1 MTIPTQR
8 PNSGQAR
15 RRRFGWAI
23 GTVLVLMAALA
34 LWHCGGSAR
43 NDPGMGG
50 NVPPVRVAIAVA
62 QDVPYFLNGLGTV
75 LPSSDVLVKS
85 RVDGQLLRLHFQE
98 GQRVAAG
105 DLLAE
110 IDPRP
115 FRAALDEAEGHFA
128 RDRAQLENAR
138 RDLARY
144 ARLAKG
150 DFIAEQQYEN
160 QRSLVRQYEGTVEAD
175 QAAVDSARLQLEYSR
190 ITAPVGGR
198 LGLRAVDEGNQ
209 VKSSDAGGIVRIT
222 EVSPCDVLFTLPE
235 SLVGLVTQA
244 LRRRET
250 DPALP
255 ALVVQAWDREQKRL
269 LGVGEL
275 LSLDNQIDTATGT
288 VRLKARFANTDG
300 SLYPNQF
307 VNVRLL
313 VQTLYGAVTIPA
325 AAVQLGVR
333 GSYVYFVNK
342 EGHNGEKADTVL
354 LRDVKPGVEAGR
366 LAVIDSGLA
375 AGDIVVVDGVDRLR
389 DGIRVRVA
397 ATMDTPRAESP
408 IGPQETPFA
417 DEPAVAP
424 APANMDTPVG
434 AGAP

>member
-1 MTIPTQR
+1 MTMPTQR
-8 PNSGQAR
+8 PLPSMAP
-15 RRRFGWAI
+15 RRRFWRGVCLAAVVI
-23 GTVLVLMAALA
+23 TALLVL
-34 LWHCGGSAR
+34 WRCGSGRGSG
-43 NDPGMGG
+43 PGPGADA
-50 NVPPVRVAIAVA
+50 PPVRVAVAVA
-62 QDVPYFLNGLGTV
+62 QDVPHFLNGLGTV

-115 FRAALDEAEGHFA
+115 FRAALDEAEGHLA

-144 ARLAKG
+144 ARLARG
-150 DFIAEQQYEN
+150 DFIAEQQYET
-160 QRSLVRQYEGTVEAD
+160 QRALVRQYEGTVEAD

-209 VKSSDAGGIVRIT
+209 VKSADAGGIVRIT

-235 SLVGLVTQA
+235 SQVGLVTQA
-244 LRRRET
+244 LRRREA

-255 ALVVQAWDREQKRL
+255 PLTVQAWDREQKRL

-288 VRLKARFANTDG
+288 VRLKARFANADG
-300 SLYPNQF
+300 NLYPNQF
-307 VNVRLL
+307 VNIRLL
-313 VQTLYGAVTIPA
+313 VQTLRDAVTVPA
-325 AAVQLGVR
+325 AAVQLGAR
-333 GSYVYFVNK
+333 GSYVYLVRK
-342 EGHNGEKADTVL
+342 ED
-354 LRDVKPGVEAGR
+354 RDGQETDVAAVREVTPGIAAGR
-366 LAVIDSGLA
+366 LEVIDSGLA
-375 AGDIVVVDGVDRLR
+375 AGDMVVVDGVDRLR

-397 ATMDTPRAESP
+397 ATMETPRAENP
-408 IGPQETPFA
+408 DGPREGA
-417 DEPAVAP
+417 ASP
-424 APANMDTPVG
+424 APRAASEGAAAPVG

>member
-1 MTIPTQR
+1 MPTQR
-8 PNSGQAR
+8 PILSMAR
-15 RRRFGWAI
+15 HRRLWWGVCLVA
-23 GTVLVLMAALA
+23 VLMAVVL
-34 LWHCGGSAR
+34 LWRCENWRGPG
-43 NDPGMGG
+43 PGMGADA
-50 NVPPVRVAIAVA
+50 PPVRVAVAVI
-62 QDVPYFLNGLGTV
+62 QDVPHFLNGLGTV

-115 FRAALDEAEGHFA
+115 FKAALDEAEGHLA
-128 RDRAQLENAR
+128 RDKAQLENAR

-144 ARLAKG
+144 ARLARG
-150 DFIAEQQYEN
+150 DFIAEQQYAN
-160 QRSLVRQYEGTVEAD
+160 QRALVRQYEGTVEAD

-209 VKSSDAGGIVRIT
+209 VKSADGGGIVRIT

-235 SLVGLVTQA
+235 SQVGLVTQA
-244 LRRRET
+244 LRRREA

-255 ALVVQAWDREQKRL
+255 PLAVQAWDREQKRL

-288 VRLKARFANTDG
+288 VRLKARFANADG

-313 VQTLYGAVTIPA
+313 VRTLHDAVTVPA
-325 AAVQLGVR
+325 AAVQLGAR
-333 GSYVYFVNK
+333 GSYVYLVRK
-342 EGHNGEKADTVL
+342 ED
-354 LRDVKPGVEAGR
+354 RDGQETDVAVVREVRPGIEAGR
-366 LAVIDSGLA
+366 LEVIDSGLA
-375 AGDIVVVDGVDRLR
+375 GGDMVVVDGVDRLR

-397 ATMDTPRAESP
+397 ATVETPRAESAD
-408 IGPQETPFA
+408 GPRNI
-417 DEPAVAP
+417 PAAAVP
-424 APANMDTPVG
+424 ASPQASEGAAAPVG

>member
-1 MTIPTQR
+1 M
-8 PNSGQAR
+8 AR
-15 RRRFGWAI
+15 RRRLWWGVGLIA
-23 GTVLVLMAALA
+23 VLVAAVL
-34 LWHCGGSAR
+34 LWRCGNGGAPG
-43 NDPGMGG
+43 PGMGADA
-50 NVPPVRVAIAVA
+50 PPVRVAVAVA
-62 QDVPYFLNGLGTV
+62 QDVPHFLNGLGTV

-98 GQRVAAG
+98 GRRVAAG

-115 FRAALDEAEGHFA
+115 FKAALDEAEGHLA
-128 RDRAQLENAR
+128 RDKAQLENAR

-144 ARLAKG
+144 ARLARG

-160 QRSLVRQYEGTVEAD
+160 QRALVRQYEGTVEAD

-235 SLVGLVTQA
+235 SQVGLVTQA
-244 LRRRET
+244 LHRREE

-255 ALVVQAWDREQKRL
+255 PLTVQAWDREQKRL

-288 VRLKARFANTDG
+288 VRLKARFANADG

-313 VQTLYGAVTIPA
+313 VRTLHGAVTVPA
-325 AAVQLGVR
+325 AAVQLGAR
-333 GSYVYFVNK
+333 GSYVYLVRK
-342 EGHNGEKADTVL
+342 ED
-354 LRDVKPGVEAGR
+354 RDGRETDVAVVREVAPGIEAGR
-366 LAVIDSGLA
+366 LEVIDSGLA
-375 AGDIVVVDGVDRLR
+375 AGDMVVVDGVDRLR

-397 ATMDTPRAESP
+397 ATMETPRAENP
-408 IGPQETPFA
+408 DGPREDAAT
-417 DEPAVAP
+417 P
-424 APANMDTPVG
+424 APRAASEGAAAPVG